1 MEPDVLTYQ
10 HAAARPPLDDD
21 IGEAGSDEEKF
32 RSVSRGLAAYA
43 DPPFHLKC
51 GFLRQAE
58 PPGGPPWP
66 LANGFCDTPGDE
78 AGFADFAVFAEQAA
92 HPWCCGFAGATMSSN
107 GLREARDVIMDSEP
121 TASLRRLHLR
131 TRDAP
136 RMFPT
141 SGDQDSLSFKGASEN
156 SEPKVSSLASH
167 EHHTD
172 VDGEEHMVNDMCAA
186 SQGTCPTSKPSSQFL
201 VDDSGGP
208 RGLPPSDSFADFCS
222 AATQQAGGETWA
234 HFKDQGDRTQQLLR
248 ASFPEME
255 VPSVSEEDEEEVPS
269 LEALLHPRHLLDCEE
284 GTVERAQPGFWL
296 PHQDAHFV
304 AGLKFQWGSSRANR
318 TLLRCLGVASRNAPN
333 RDCYP
338 EHTVTTSRAQ
348 THTRGPL
355 NQLNATAQPRP

>member
-32 RSVSRGLAAYA
+32 RSVSRGLAAYT
-43 DPPFHLKC
+43 DPPFRLKC
-51 GFLRQAE
+51 GFLRQTE

-92 HPWCCGFAGATMSSN
+92 DPWCCGFAGATMPSN

-156 SEPKVSSLASH
+156 SEPK
-167 EHHTD
+167 
-172 VDGEEHMVNDMCAA
+172 
-186 SQGTCPTSKPSSQFL
+186 GTCPTSKPSSQFL
-201 VDDSGGP
+201 ADDSGGP

-222 AATQQAGGETWA
+222 AATQQAGSETWA

-255 VPSVSEEDEEEVPS
+255 VPSVSKEDEEEVPS
-269 LEALLHPRHLLDCEE
+269 LEALLLPRHLLDCEE

-318 TLLRCLGVASRNAPN
+318 TLLRCLGVASRNAQPN
-333 RDCYP
+333 KDCYP

-355 NQLNATAQPRP
+355 KQLNATEQPRP